1 MKIILIIERERKIKE
16 KEKIIWVDIF
26 IVYYILLVLVL
37 FFIIFKYDDF
47 FLNGKFS
54 LNVV

>member
-1 MKIILIIERERKIKE
+1 MRGEREGKRKE
-16 KEKIIWVDIF
+16 KEREKILLWVDIF

-37 FFIIFKYDDF
+37 FFIILKYDDF

>member
-37 FFIIFKYDDF
+37 FFIILKYDDF